1 MGMGLKIAG
10 IVFVVMLVITGTFYW
25 YYTDTQARMAVLH
38 ENNARLETA
47 VAISEETVSVLQQSN
62 QQKDATITETNERLA
77 SARRENQEL
86 RDKLSEHELGYLA
99 SEKPGLVEP
108 IINRATDKV
117 NRCFELLTGAELT
130 ENERNAKDGNEFNSE
145 CPWLYDDFIGR

>member
-1 MGMGLKIAG
+1 MGIKVAG
-10 IVFVVMLVITGTFYW
+10 IMVILMLAMSGAFYW
-25 YYTDTQARMAVLH
+25 YYSDTQAKLAVLY
-38 ENNARLETA
+38 ENNAKLETA
-47 VAISEETVSVLQQSN
+47 VAISEETVSALQESN
-62 QQKDATITETNERLA
+62 QLKDATIFETNERLA

-99 SEKPGLVEP
+99 SEKPGLVGP

-145 CPWLYDDFIGR
+145 CPWLYNDLVGR

>member
-10 IVFVVMLVITGTFYW
+10 VMFVVMLAITGVFYW
-25 YYTDTQARMAVLH
+25 YYTDSQSKMAVLY
-38 ENNARLETA
+38 ENNAKLETA
-47 VAISEETVSVLQQSN
+47 VAISEETVSVLQQAN
-62 QQKDATITETNERLA
+62 QLKDSTITETNERLA

-130 ENERNAKDGNEFNSE
+130 TNERNASNGNEFNSE
-145 CPWLYDDFIGR
+145 CPWLYNDLVGR